1 MEFLD
6 DIVPA
11 VLEQKKLEMK
21 IANENLRENFEE
33 KELLENSEN
42 ENLSGE
48 NSRDISFRPNEA
60 SGKISRVKI
69 EQCSKMTQHLCHA
82 SHSQIEPIRILDF
95 GSGKSYLTF
104 AVHYY
109 FSRKEI
115 TFEIIGVDLKKD
127 VVENCADLALR
138 LGLQNINFF
147 CGNIADFS
155 DEKNPDIVITLH
167 ACDTATDFA
176 LDYALRRGAKAILS
190 VPCCQH
196 EINLQLQKKSNCSR
210 NAAADISATQEIL
223 RPLLKYG
230 IVRERFSAL
239 VTDCVRAEI
248 LEQAGYAVQ
257 ILEFIDMEG
266 TPKNLLIRAV
276 LKNHSEKANQDEN
289 ERCVQKKHLEILDAL
304 DVTQT
309 LCRLLREE

>member
-1 MEFLD
+1 M
-6 DIVPA
+6 
-11 VLEQKKLEMK
+11 
-21 IANENLRENFEE
+21 
-33 KELLENSEN
+33 
-42 ENLSGE
+42 
-48 NSRDISFRPNEA
+48 
-60 SGKISRVKI
+60 
-69 EQCSKMTQHLCHA
+69 
-82 SHSQIEPIRILDF
+82 
-95 GSGKSYLTF
+95 
-104 AVHYY
+104 
-109 FSRKEI
+109 
-115 TFEIIGVDLKKD
+115 
-127 VVENCADLALR
+127 
-138 LGLQNINFF
+138 
-147 CGNIADFS
+147 
-155 DEKNPDIVITLH
+155 
-167 ACDTATDFA
+167 
-176 LDYALRRGAKAILS
+176 S

-309 LCRLLREE
+309 LCRLLQEE